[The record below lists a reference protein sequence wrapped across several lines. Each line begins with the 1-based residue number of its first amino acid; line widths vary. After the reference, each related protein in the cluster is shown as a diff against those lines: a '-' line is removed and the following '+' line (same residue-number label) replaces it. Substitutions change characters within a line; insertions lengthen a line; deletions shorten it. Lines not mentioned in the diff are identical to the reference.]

1 MGTLGAGGGPGTMS
15 APATDV
21 SSAAVAPPQVR
32 FRVQLAKLQEMGFN
46 EEEANITALLAA
58 SGSLNAAVERLL
70 QQM

>member
-1 MGTLGAGGGPGTMS
+1 MAGSEASM
-15 APATDV
+15 D
-21 SSAAVAPPQVR
+21 SAAVAPPQVR